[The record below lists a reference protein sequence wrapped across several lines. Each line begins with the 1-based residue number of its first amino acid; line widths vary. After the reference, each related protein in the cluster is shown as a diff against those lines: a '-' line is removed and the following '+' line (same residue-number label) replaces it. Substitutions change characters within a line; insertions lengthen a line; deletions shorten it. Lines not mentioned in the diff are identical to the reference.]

1 MTDPIIP
8 ELTDNRTD
16 APMTGGEAAVLAHW
30 LDLYRETVLLKIAG
44 LDAEQL
50 CERSVSP
57 STMSLIGVV
66 RHLTEVEAYWLREV
80 LEGEPDVPDYYSTPG
95 RPDGDF
101 DEVDP
106 STAGAARAN
115 KSTCAGSSCTSSR
128 NTPGTLGTW
137 TCCASGSMAARAI
150 RAAGFQR
157 RQFTRPAQTSSR
169 MTPGRLRAAVP
180 ARPCGPARTAHRQR
194 FR

>member
-101 DEVDP
+101 DDIDP
-106 STAGAARAN
+106 STVGDDVAAYRREVER
-115 KSTCAGSSCTSSR
+115 T
-128 NTPGTLGTW
+128 
-137 TCCASGSMAARAI
+137 RAI
-150 RAAGFQR
+150 VTRWTDLSALARGR
-157 RQFTRPAQTSSR
+157 RKGKQGNLRWILVHLIEEYAR
-169 MTPGRLRAAVP
+169 HLGHMDLLRERVDGRT
-180 ARPCGPARTAHRQR
+180 GY
-194 FR
+194 